1 MQNWTTCNL
10 DACLLKEHCH
20 GILWPSAACPP
31 ISSLW
36 HMTHAKANACYS
48 RGLSCDV
55 MLLCLLL
62 NCACSCR
69 MAHVRRQKQANKN
82 GHGRNGS
89 LVQTEKIISERTTTV
104 ENVTLVRKKKSPP
117 LGHRAL
123 LYKSTQTLSTQT
135 ILFGQLLH
143 NGAHYYKPTHIVSHR
158 CICFAPVVLADWN
171 PEGTGRTIYN
181 NLYTE
186 TILHIIKSQHKW
198 GVAAG

>member
-1 MQNWTTCNL
+1 MQNWKTCNL
-10 DACLLKEHCH
+10 DVCLLKEHCH
-20 GILWPSAACPP
+20 GILWPSAACSP

-55 MLLCLLL
+55 MLLCFLL

-89 LVQTEKIISERTTTV
+89 LVQTEVHLWKNYYSGKC
-104 ENVTLVRKKKSPP
+104 NPSKKKKTSPP
-117 LGHRAL
+117 LGHRACFINQL
-123 LYKSTQTLSTQT
+123 KLYQLKLYSSDSYSIMVPITTNQHTSSHLFCSCSTCRLESRQR
-135 ILFGQLLH
+135 G
-143 NGAHYYKPTHIVSHR
+143 
-158 CICFAPVVLADWN
+158 
-171 PEGTGRTIYN
+171 EGTGRTIYN

-186 TILHIIKSQHKW
+186 TILHIIKSQHK
-198 GVAAG
+198 